1 MNAEFSNVYDDPLRA
16 EAYSTLEFPGTY
28 YLAFRDLPTILRTC
42 VQGTRALDFG
52 CGAGRSTR
60 FLRGLG
66 FETVGVD
73 IATHM
78 VERAREQDPEG
89 DYRLIPD
96 GDLSSLETGTYD
108 LVLSAFTFDNV
119 ATMDKKVGLMRNHD
133 RTVGDLRAGQAV
145 NDARD
150 WKAT

>member
-28 YLAFRDLPTILRTC
+28 YLAFRDLPPILRTC

-66 FETVGVD
+66 FETVGWTSRLTWSSGPANR
-73 IATHM
+73 I
-78 VERAREQDPEG
+78 RRET
-89 DYRLIPD
+89 
-96 GDLSSLETGTYD
+96 TG
-108 LVLSAFTFDNV
+108 
-119 ATMDKKVGLMRNHD
+119 
-133 RTVGDLRAGQAV
+133 
-145 NDARD
+145 
-150 WKAT
+150 